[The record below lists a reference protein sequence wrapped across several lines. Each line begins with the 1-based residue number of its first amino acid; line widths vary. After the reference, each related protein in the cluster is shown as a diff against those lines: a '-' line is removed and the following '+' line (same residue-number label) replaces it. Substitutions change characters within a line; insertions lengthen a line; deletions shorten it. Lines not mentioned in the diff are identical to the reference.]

1 MNLTTLGERRIRGDL
16 IETFKMITGKVD
28 YGKNVFKLSR
38 SGRNIVSKLN
48 SNIDSSI
55 YKLRKSFLPDKIKSY
70 WNCLPHYVK
79 SSENVLDFK
88 INLEKFKIDTVNSNI
103 NNFWEISSLI
113 IEKIE
118 GHRSYLVNKDKFNKY
133 LLDNPWV
140 AKKKGINTYIHA

>member
-1 MNLTTLGERRIRGDL
+1 MIINEL
-16 IETFKMITGKVD
+16 IELDGKKMLAEI
-28 YGKNVFKLSR
+28 
-38 SGRNIVSKLN
+38 
-48 SNIDSSI
+48 
-55 YKLRKSFLPDKIKSY
+55 